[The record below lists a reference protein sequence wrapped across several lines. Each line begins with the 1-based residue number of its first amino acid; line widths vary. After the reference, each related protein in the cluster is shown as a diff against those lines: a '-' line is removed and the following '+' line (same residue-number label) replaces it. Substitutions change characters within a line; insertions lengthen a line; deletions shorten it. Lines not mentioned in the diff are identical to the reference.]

1 MARENIVLNHVEDR
15 VRAVEGDLCKSE
27 AMPCDL
33 AVANIV
39 ADAIRML
46 AAPLTRHLA
55 KGGLLICSGIIR
67 EREQDEMCIR
77 DRSSTKPS
85 ISRMPPPCPCPVAM
99 GTPA

>member
-1 MARENIVLNHVEDR
+1 M
-15 VRAVEGDLCKSE
+15 RAVEGDLCKSE

-46 AAPLTRHLA
+46 TAPLTRHLA

-67 EREQDEMCIR
+67 EREQDVLDAALAAGYVVA
-77 DRSSTKPS
+77 DRLEKGEW
-85 ISRMPPPCPCPVAM
+85 VAL
-99 GTPA
+99 ALRNEAA